1 MAFLVP
7 SEIVKNLSIEEGMVI
22 ADIGAGS
29 GSFVIPL
36 AYFVGNTGHVYAI
49 DINKEVL
56 VKVKKDASSAQLSN
70 VDIIW
75 GDAEQVGGTKL
86 AESSV
91 DFVIISNI
99 LFQTE
104 NKKGLVEEVRRIL
117 KMKGKVAVIDWTG
130 SFGGLGPKENAV
142 FSLSNTQ
149 KLFTDFSF
157 AEYNKFDAGDYHYG
171 ITFVKNK

>member
-7 SEIVKNLSIEEGMVI
+7 NEIVKNLSIEEGMVI

-36 AYFVGNTGHVYAI
+36 AYFAGNTGRVYAI

-56 VKVKKDASSAQLSN
+56 VKVKKDAASAQLSN
-70 VDIIW
+70 IEIIW
-75 GDAEQVGGTKL
+75 GDAEKSGGTKL
-86 AESSV
+86 ADSSV

-104 NKKGLVEEVRRIL
+104 NKKGLIEEIRRIL
-117 KMKGKVAVIDWTG
+117 KMKGKVAVIDWAG
-130 SFGGLGPKENAV
+130 SFGGLGPKESAV
-142 FSLSNTQ
+142 FPLSNAQ

>member
-1 MAFLVP
+1 MAFLAP

-22 ADIGAGS
+22 ADVGAGS

-36 AYFVGNTGHVYAI
+36 AQFVGNTGHVYAV
-49 DINKEVL
+49 DVNKEVL
-56 VKVKKDASSAQLSN
+56 VKVKKDATSAQLSN

-75 GDAEQVGGTKL
+75 GDAEKSGGTKL
-86 AESSV
+86 ADNSV
-91 DFVIISNI
+91 DFVIVSNI
-99 LFQTE
+99 LFQAE
-104 NKKGLVEEVRRIL
+104 DKKGLVEEIRRIL
-117 KMKGKVAVIDWTG
+117 RLKGKVAVIDWTG
-130 SFGGLGPKENAV
+130 SFGGLGPKDSAV
-142 FSLSNTQ
+142 FSLANTQ